1 MLPPTLLRTGLRDL
15 VRRPLQTGLM
25 VLGVALGVAV
35 VIAIDLAN
43 GAAQRGFA
51 RSTEAVVGRATHQIV
66 GGPSGLP
73 EDLYRR
79 LRVENGVRPSAPVV
93 EGAVVALD
101 LDRQPLRVLGVDPLA
116 EAPFRGHFGETSL
129 GEAAFAP
136 FFTDPSAVILGTA
149 LAERYGLAPGSPLR
163 VQSGDQVVTLRVLGL
178 VDTPDAESRRALD
191 GLAILDVA
199 NAQRLLRM
207 EGRLSRIDL
216 LLEDPHEAER
226 IAPLLPPEARL
237 APASEQSDTVAQL
250 TAAFELNLAAL
261 SMLALVV
268 GMFLIYN
275 TVLFSVVQ
283 RRAVFG
289 TLRALGAT
297 PVQVFALILVETAL
311 VSAVGTALGLA
322 LGTVLGQSA
331 VRLVTRTINDLYFV
345 LRVTEAPLT
354 LASAVKGIGLG
365 LGAGLIAALA
375 PALEAARVEPIT
387 ALRPSTFEAR
397 ARRLVP
403 WLAGLGAALGGAG
416 ALALVGFPRSL
427 AASFG
432 GLFGVV
438 LGMALAA
445 PLFTVTL
452 MALLRPLGSL
462 LAGPI
467 GRLATG
473 TVSRAI
479 SRTGVATA
487 ALMVAVSV
495 TIGVGVMIASF
506 RSTVVNWLDLTLQAD
521 LYVSA
526 PSPGGARSST
536 VLAPDVPARI
546 AAVPGVAAVE
556 TIRIV
561 AVASPEGEVHLAVS
575 DASRPRNAA
584 LYRFSEGDPREAWA
598 RAREGA
604 VLVSEPFAFR
614 HSIPPRGG
622 QVTLRTDS
630 GLRTFPVAGIY
641 YDYAADRGTVL
652 MSRNVYER
660 HFADR
665 GRNSVAAYVTEGQDP
680 AAVAD
685 ALRRALAGTAL
696 QVTENRT
703 LRREALK
710 VFDRTFAVTEALRVL
725 AVIVAFIGVW
735 SALVSLQV
743 E

>member
-1 MLPPTLLRTGLRDL
+1 M
-15 VRRPLQTGLM
+15 
-25 VLGVALGVAV
+25 
-35 VIAIDLAN
+35 
-43 GAAQRGFA
+43 
-51 RSTEAVVGRATHQIV
+51 
-66 GGPSGLP
+66 
-73 EDLYRR
+73 
-79 LRVENGVRPSAPVV
+79 
-93 EGAVVALD
+93 
-101 LDRQPLRVLGVDPLA
+101 
-116 EAPFRGHFGETSL
+116 
-129 GEAAFAP
+129 
-136 FFTDPSAVILGTA
+136 
-149 LAERYGLAPGSPLR
+149 
-163 VQSGDQVVTLRVLGL
+163 
-178 VDTPDAESRRALD
+178 
-191 GLAILDVA
+191 
-199 NAQRLLRM
+199 
-207 EGRLSRIDL
+207 
-216 LLEDPHEAER
+216 
-226 IAPLLPPEARL
+226 
-237 APASEQSDTVAQL
+237 
-250 TAAFELNLAAL
+250 
-261 SMLALVV
+261 
-268 GMFLIYN
+268 
-275 TVLFSVVQ
+275 
-283 RRAVFG
+283 
-289 TLRALGAT
+289 
-297 PVQVFALILVETAL
+297 
-311 VSAVGTALGLA
+311 
-322 LGTVLGQSA
+322 
-331 VRLVTRTINDLYFV
+331 
-345 LRVTEAPLT
+345 RVTEAPLT
-354 LASAVKGIGLG
+354 LASAAKGIALG

-397 ARRLVP
+397 ARRIVP
-403 WLAGLGAALGGAG
+403 WLAGLGAALGAAG

-427 AASFG
+427 AASFA

-452 MALLRPLGSL
+452 MALLRPLLSL

-561 AVASPEGEVHLAVS
+561 AVASPEGEVRLAVS

-743 E
+743 ERTREIGTLQALGLLPGQLWALTLIETGLIGLSAGLLSLPTGLLLATILIEVINVRSFGWTMQMRLEPGILALALAVSVLAALLAAVYPVRRLQRLSIAEALRQE